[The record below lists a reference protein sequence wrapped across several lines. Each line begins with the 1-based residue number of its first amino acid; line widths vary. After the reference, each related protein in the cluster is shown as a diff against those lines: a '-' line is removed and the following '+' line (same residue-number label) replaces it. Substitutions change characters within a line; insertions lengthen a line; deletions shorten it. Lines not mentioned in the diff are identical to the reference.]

1 MSRRHR
7 RMHGRTAV
15 SATVLLPV
23 EVEGLAYCE
32 PARIRRD
39 PLDSQPAESD
49 CEITRATCGDVDVTD
64 WVREHHEGEATDA
77 LYAALEDDR

>member
-1 MSRRHR
+1 VTSCAIARR
-7 RMHGRTAV
+7 AV

-23 EVEGLAYCE
+23 EVEGLAYYE
-32 PARIRRD
+32 PARIRCD

-64 WVREHHEGEATDA
+64 WVRAEHYAAAERA
-77 LYAALEDDR
+77 LYEALEADR